1 MGAVWEVSVTKVLLE
16 LKDMEFSLF
25 FSGWL
30 ALVVGEQLKE
40 KLHGM
45 LLYAPAIN
53 YVYPYFKRHLAKL
66 PQNLQQKILDGDQHF
81 MSMQSMG
88 NALMKR
94 DFAEDSRKFEVNLN
108 EAVDIT
114 SPVRI
119 LHGLKDTEVP
129 FQQSI
134 QLCQAI
140 KSEDVDVIFR
150 KNGPHQL
157 EQPIDIEIFL
167 NTLDRMLKDHPI

>member
-1 MGAVWEVSVTKVLLE
+1 M
-16 LKDMEFSLF
+16 
-25 FSGWL
+25 
-30 ALVVGEQLKE
+30 
-40 KLHGM
+40 
-45 LLYAPAIN
+45 
-53 YVYPYFKRHLAKL
+53 
-66 PQNLQQKILDGDQHF
+66 QQKILDGDQHF

-140 KSEDVDVIFR
+140 KSEDVDVIYCNNEEEKREKTSF
-150 KNGPHQL
+150 
-157 EQPIDIEIFL
+157 
-167 NTLDRMLKDHPI
+167 

>member
-1 MGAVWEVSVTKVLLE
+1 MMRFDEFLLIF
-16 LKDMEFSLF
+16 L
-25 FSGWL
+25 GWL

-53 YVYPYFKRHLAKL
+53 YVYPYFERQLAKL
-66 PQNLQQKILDGDQHF
+66 PPNLQQKILDGDQHI

-94 DFAEDSRKFEVNLN
+94 DFAEDSRTFEINLK
-108 EAVDIT
+108 EPLDIV

-119 LHGLKDTEVP
+119 LHGLKDAEVP
-129 FQQSI
+129 FEQSI

-167 NTLDRMLKDHPI
+167 NTLDRMLKDHPA